1 MLNDKDAVIDQLTDL
16 ANEVDSSDPKG
27 AIRLR
32 ELGDAVRGGQY
43 ADAWAGNNLYNLINI
58 DAIVNRYRVQ
68 QKVDGRI
75 ALIETTRNI
84 FIFLPLFFT
93 WLGIARAIPAYYN
106 LVTQYPKF
114 STTPFLQLWQGG
126 FNGTAPWGIIDTLG
140 GVATIDCILIS
151 VIIVLT
157 FSSSIL
163 THKSQMK
170 RDRKAEDLRDN
181 LAHALAGAT
190 LFLSTRHW
198 TQPTNFVDRFN
209 TVVNNFNS
217 VISGLEEQIKI
228 EREELAQL
236 AERQRQEFALFNSF
250 KSSLVTSM
258 DNVATTI
265 RDLMDSQKVLD
276 TTINRLVAPTEQTAA
291 QQKTLLVNSQN
302 TLDQLTRHAVAQEEV
317 VAQQKL
323 WGEKLNGVLFTLDG
337 TVTQAKTLAAQI
349 AQFTEEQKG
358 LVKLLQIE
366 HDDQAQ
372 LVKDIITNTN
382 AMNRIIKQI
391 DESATNINGVTVNM
405 GEVARRIAAKVPV

>member
-16 ANEVDSSDPKG
+16 ATEVDSSDPKG

-43 ADAWAGNNLYNLINI
+43 ADAWAGNNLYNLINV

-75 ALIETTRNI
+75 ALVETCRNI

-93 WLGIARAIPAYYN
+93 WLGIAIAVRAYYN

-114 STTPFLQLWQGG
+114 STTPFLQLWQGS
-126 FNGTAPWGIIDTLG
+126 FNGTAPWGWIDTLG
-140 GVATIDCILIS
+140 GIATIDCILIS
-151 VIIVLT
+151 VIVVLT
-157 FSSSIL
+157 IYSSIM
-163 THKSQMK
+163 THNSQMK
-170 RDRKAEDLRDN
+170 RDRKAEELRDN

-209 TVVNNFNS
+209 SVVNSFNS
-217 VISGLEEQIKI
+217 VISGLEAQIKT
-228 EREELAQL
+228 ERQELAQL

-250 KSSLVTSM
+250 KTSLVASM

-265 RDLMDSQKVLD
+265 RDLKDSQKVLN
-276 TTINRLVAPTEQTAA
+276 TSINSLVAPTQEMTN
-291 QQKTLLVNSQN
+291 QQKTLLVNSKS
-302 TLDQLTRHAVAQEEV
+302 TLDQLTRQAVAQEEV
-317 VAQQKL
+317 VKQQKL
-323 WGEKLNGVLFTLDG
+323 WGEKLNNVLTILDG
-337 TVTQAKTLAAQI
+337 TVNEAKTLSSHI
-349 AQFTEEQKG
+349 SKFTEEQKG

-366 HDDQAQ
+366 HGDQAQ